1 MISKLKWH
9 VLFGCLLVI
18 AMLVSRIIYTGE
30 KTYLFILWN
39 MFLAFMPLGIAM
51 IAKRFSYQSLR
62 LVVASAVWL
71 LFFPNAPYLITDLY
85 HLSHLKGVPVWYDA
99 LMLFTA
105 AYSCV
110 IMGFVSLRIMETQWQ
125 LGWRLKWFAKWKT
138 SLGFRALL
146 ILLLFT
152 ATGFG
157 IYLGRELRYNSW
169 DIITDTNDL
178 VIDIGK
184 RVLSPIKY
192 VRTWG
197 FTMVYA
203 VCLYFFY
210 SIIGFNTKS
219 ETA

>member
-1 MISKLKWH
+1 MTSKLKMH

-18 AMLVSRIIYTGE
+18 AMLISRILYTGQN
-30 KTYLFILWN
+30 TYAFIVWN
-39 MFLAFMPLGIAM
+39 MFLAFMPLFIAM
-51 IAKRFSYQSLR
+51 LARRFSFQSWKLII
-62 LVVASAVWL
+62 ASAVWL

-85 HLSHLKGVPVWYDA
+85 HLSHFKGVPIWYDA

-110 IMGFVSLRIMETQWQ
+110 LMGFVSLRIMEVQWQ
-125 LGWRLKWFAKWKT
+125 QGWQFTWFAKWN
-138 SLGFRALL
+138 SNLVFRAIL
-146 ILLLFT
+146 ILMLFT

-178 VIDIGK
+178 VLDIGS
-184 RVLSPIKY
+184 RILSPVKHI
-192 VRTWG
+192 RTWG
-197 FTMVYA
+197 FTLIYA

-210 SIIGFNTKS
+210 SIIGFNSRK
-219 ETA
+219 ETS